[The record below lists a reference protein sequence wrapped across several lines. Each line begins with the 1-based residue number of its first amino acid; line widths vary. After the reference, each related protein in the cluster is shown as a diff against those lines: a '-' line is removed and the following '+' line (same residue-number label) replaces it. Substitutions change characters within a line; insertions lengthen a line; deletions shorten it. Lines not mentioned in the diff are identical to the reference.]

1 MLSAASAELI
11 SGFVG
16 GGAGN
21 DSVVV
26 VADTAIGS
34 TIRGGDGN
42 DSIWPSRRAI
52 AGVVKTIVEADG
64 TSTGVDTVR
73 IDLGQGASSNT
84 IDGGAGNDSI
94 VLTGVW

>member
-34 TIRGGDGN
+34 TIRGGNGN
-42 DSIWPSRRAI
+42 DSVDLTFS
-52 AGVVKTIVEADG
+52 AGVVK
-64 TSTGVDTVR
+64 
-73 IDLGQGASSNT
+73 NT
-84 IDGGAGNDSI
+84 IEGDSDATGADTIRINLGAGA
-94 VLTGVW
+94 

>member
-42 DSIWPSRRAI
+42 DSVDLSFS

-73 IDLGQGASSNT
+73 IDLGQGASPTPSMAALAMT
-84 IDGGAGNDSI
+84 P
-94 VLTGVW
+94 LF